1 MCKVIEFFAENYPE
15 DYPEVEA
22 LVLLHKKRMRM
33 AEVPVTMRE
42 RMGGTSSITP
52 LRSAYYMIK
61 VLLAILIDLIKKV
74 R

>member
-1 MCKVIEFFAENYPE
+1 VLEFFSETYPE

-22 LVLLHKKRMRM
+22 LVLLHKKRLRM
-33 AEVPVTMRE
+33 VEVPVGMRE
-42 RMGGTSSITP
+42 RTGGSSSITP

-61 VLLAILIDLIKKV
+61 VLLAIFVDLIKKV